1 MKARTLIEK
10 YINTFFIIKGV
21 EHLVKYE
28 KLINAYIAEP
38 LLSNLAKKH
47 NISVLQV
54 HDIVREYKL
63 NELNYNVIKLLKE
76 T

>member
-1 MKARTLIEK
+1 MRAKISIKK
-10 YINTFFIIKGV
+10 YINAFFVIKRAA
-21 EHLVKYE
+21 HLAKYD
-28 KLINAYIAEP
+28 KLINSYITEP
-38 LLSNLAKKH
+38 SLSNLAKKH

-63 NELNYNVIKLLKE
+63 NELNCNVIKLLKE